1 MFWRNKEKR
10 KSLCK
15 VKQQDSKY
23 FWGGDSDFIHNLI
36 KMLQGQLDQTDNDI
50 RLEFVPRYSF
60 PHRYWKIQIEFPD
73 GKIRKNTSELD
84 EIGSGLLKE
93 FSSCG
98 AIEKAVKILYWFS
111 NDSRNVASVV
121 KISYVLAE
129 KCGKL
134 KIPGVI
140 IYWPK

>member
-23 FWGGDSDFIHNLI
+23 FWVDESDFIHNLI

-60 PHRYWKIQIEFPD
+60 PQRYWKIQIE
-73 GKIRKNTSELD
+73 
-84 EIGSGLLKE
+84 
-93 FSSCG
+93 
-98 AIEKAVKILYWFS
+98 
-111 NDSRNVASVV
+111 
-121 KISYVLAE
+121 
-129 KCGKL
+129 
-134 KIPGVI
+134 
-140 IYWPK
+140 